1 MTNPYAPPGQHDAG
15 YIPPYGAQAQGAPL
29 PWQLEEVV
37 RHGWET
43 VKREPILI
51 VVQLI
56 VLILPNV
63 FSRAPDVLK
72 ALNIFEPNHPVLLL
86 VTAVMAIAGAL
97 VGWFLQVGQVRLF
110 LAATRNQPVRF
121 EVLFSG
127 IDRFLP
133 FAGMAIVSSLAMGVG
148 FLLLIVPGVI
158 LAIGFSLAKYYVIEQ
173 EKGVIESLQASWEAT
188 RGNKGDLFVFMLVY
202 AALIIG
208 GLCACGIGIFITMP
222 LAEIA
227 LAAIYLRRSGEA
239 TPLAGQVTG

>member
-15 YIPPYGAQAQGAPL
+15 YMPYGAQAQGAPL

-51 VVQLI
+51 VAQLVVLI
-56 VLILPNV
+56 VPNV

-72 ALNIFEPNHPVLLL
+72 VLNIFEQDNPILLL
-86 VTAVMAIAGAL
+86 VTGVMAVFGAL
-97 VGWFLQVGQVRLF
+97 VGWYLQVGQVRLF
-110 LAATRNQPVRF
+110 LAATRSQPVRF

-133 FAGMAIVSSLAMGVG
+133 FAGMAILSGLAIGFG

-158 LAIGFSLAKYYVIEQ
+158 LAVGFSLSKYYVIDQ
-173 EKGVIESLQASWEAT
+173 QKGSLESLQASWEAT
-188 RGNKGDLFVFMLVY
+188 RGNRGDIFVFMLVY
-202 AALIIG
+202 AALLIG
-208 GLCACGIGIFITMP
+208 GFCAGCVGILVTIP
-222 LAEIA
+222 LAEVA
-227 LAAIYLRRSGEA
+227 LAAIYMRRTGEA
-239 TPLAGQVTG
+239 TPLAGQVRP